1 MKKLLII
8 LVLFFPKVLVAYECE
23 FEKLVPGKTKKQ
35 LEELN
40 IYPYG
45 PEENGIFIYNINSY
59 DICKKIYQKF
69 TV

>member
-8 LVLFFPKVLVAYECE
+8 LVLFFPKVLIAYECE

-40 IYPYG
+40 IYPMDLKKMASLYIISTHM
-45 PEENGIFIYNINSY
+45 IF
-59 DICKKIYQKF
+59 
-69 TV
+69 V